1 MRNFLTRVL
10 LVFATTLWG
19 QPNAKNGIALQGYD
33 PVAYFTSQ
41 TAQKGTDTITASH
54 NGVEYHF
61 VSEEN
66 KQLFL
71 NNPSQYEPQF
81 GGYCAYGMSKGY
93 KAPIDPNAFTIVDG
107 KLYLNYNLS
116 VRTEWA
122 KEKEQRIPQAEA
134 NWLKLQKK

>member
-41 TAQKGTDTITASH
+41 TAQKGIDTITASH